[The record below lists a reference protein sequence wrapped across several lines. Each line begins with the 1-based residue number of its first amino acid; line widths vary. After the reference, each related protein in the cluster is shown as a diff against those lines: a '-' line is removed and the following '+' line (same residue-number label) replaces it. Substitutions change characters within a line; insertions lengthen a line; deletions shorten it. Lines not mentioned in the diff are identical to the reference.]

1 MATFDFEK
9 AHSSGSVGDK
19 FWGQGSCRDIRLLTQ
34 ETVRLAPG
42 EGCRERMVLRI
53 FRGFN
58 GYILVID

>member
-1 MATFDFEK
+1 MDFEK
-9 AHSSGSVGDK
+9 AHSSGSVGDR
-19 FWGQGSCRDIRLLTQ
+19 FWGRGSCRDIRLLPQ

-58 GYILVID
+58 GYILVIE